1 MLKLNSIVGLA
12 ADQQLSARLHL
23 LDHEGRVE
31 FIMLDTAEIA
41 RRRLSARTDRGTLC
55 AIALPR
61 TQRLVDGAVLLLEDK
76 RAIVVRAEPERWLVF
91 KAADAAA
98 GIELGYCAG
107 NMHWPVR
114 FEGDH
119 LYVVGELGSGHVL
132 DRLQHVL
139 DQGAVVFLGEG
150 K

>member
-1 MLKLNSIVGLA
+1 MLKLNAIVGLA
-12 ADQQLSARLHL
+12 TESQISAQLHL

-31 FIMLDTAEIA
+31 FILLDDREIA
-41 RRRLSARTDRGTLC
+41 RRRISVTTDRGTPC
-55 AIALPR
+55 SIVLPR

-91 KAADAAA
+91 SAADAAA
-98 GIELGYCAG
+98 GLELGYCAG

-114 FEGDH
+114 FEGSR
-119 LYVVGELGSGHVL
+119 LYVVGELGAGHVL
-132 DRLQHVL
+132 DRLHHIL
-139 DQGAVVFLGEG
+139 HRGAVKFLGEG

>member
-31 FIMLDTAEIA
+31 FIMLDTAEIT

-55 AIALPR
+55 TISLPR

-91 KAADAAA
+91 KAANAAA

-119 LYVVGELGSGHVL
+119 LYVVGELGSVHVL
-132 DRLQHVL
+132 DRLHHVL
-139 DQGAVVFLGEG
+139 DRGAVIFLGED

>member
-1 MLKLNSIVGLA
+1 MLRLNSILGLA
-12 ADQQLSARLHL
+12 EDQNMSARLHL

-31 FIMLDTAEIA
+31 FIMLDSAEIA
-41 RRRLSARTDRGTLC
+41 HRRLSARTDRGTLC
-55 AIALPR
+55 AISLPR

-76 RAIVVRAEPERWLVF
+76 RAIVVRAEPERWLIF
-91 KAADAAA
+91 RAADAAA

-119 LYVVGELGSGHVL
+119 LYVVGELGSAHVL
-132 DRLQHVL
+132 DRLHHVL
-139 DQGAVVFLGEG
+139 GRGVVTFLGQD

>member
-1 MLKLNSIVGLA
+1 MLRLDSILGLA
-12 ADQQLSARLHL
+12 EDQNISPRLHL

-31 FIMLDTAEIA
+31 FIMLDAVEIA

-55 AIALPR
+55 AISLPR
-61 TQRLVDGAVLLLEDK
+61 TQRLVDGAVLLLEDR
-76 RAIVVRAEPERWLVF
+76 RAIVVRAEPERWLIF
-91 KAADAAA
+91 KAANAAA
-98 GIELGYCAG
+98 GLELGYCAG

-132 DRLQHVL
+132 DRLHHVL
-139 DQGAVVFLGEG
+139 DRGVVTFLGQD

>member
-1 MLKLNSIVGLA
+1 MLKLNSILGLT
-12 ADQQLSARLHL
+12 ADQKISPQLHL

-31 FIMLDTAEIA
+31 FIMLDAVEIA

-55 AIALPR
+55 AISLPR

-91 KAADAAA
+91 RAADAAA
-98 GIELGYCAG
+98 GLELGYCAG

-132 DRLQHVL
+132 DRLHHVL
-139 DQGAVVFLGEG
+139 DRGVVTFLGQD